1 MKFLLQGAQG
11 VGAEAEMV
19 RENDHFSYAEG
30 LRREGTW
37 NSPISAQSFPK
48 IEEGNIVN
56 STAGSRWGPP
66 HPLPWAFEQA
76 LLSSLEA
83 SLAWEPDLNPGLQAH
98 SLAIAWVKE
107 SGEPWQTAMSN
118 NTPNQPLP
126 PPLLSA
132 PFPAGSGVT
141 GHSTCWAVNLL
152 I

>member
-19 RENDHFSYAEG
+19 RQNDHFSYAEG

-83 SLAWEPDLNPGLQAH
+83 SLA
-98 SLAIAWVKE
+98 
-107 SGEPWQTAMSN
+107 
-118 NTPNQPLP
+118 
-126 PPLLSA
+126 
-132 PFPAGSGVT
+132 
-141 GHSTCWAVNLL
+141 
-152 I
+152 